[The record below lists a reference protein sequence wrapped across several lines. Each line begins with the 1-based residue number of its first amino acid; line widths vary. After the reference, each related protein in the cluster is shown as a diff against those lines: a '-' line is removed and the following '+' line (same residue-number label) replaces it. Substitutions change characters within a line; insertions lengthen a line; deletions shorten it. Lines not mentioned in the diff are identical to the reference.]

1 MNNYIYL
8 VSNNEQ
14 RQIPTTTTT
23 TQVRIYSIEKKQ
35 DEI

>member
-14 RQIPTTTTT
+14 RQIPTTTTH
-23 TQVRIYSIEKKQ
+23 VRIYSIEKKKR
-35 DEI
+35 